1 MSLRAPHAHEGIT
14 IPTLMFKVTLALL
27 PAALLGVL
35 QGLDRALAL
44 LLERLVLLGP
54 FGVQLLQHLDGQLQP
69 GALALGV
76 AGGTG
81 LQRGQLGGN
90 HSAQQHDEPGHVNPN
105 QQNRQGGKRAVDTS
119 WYTSKDKRYATL
131 SFVFQGTL
139 LLVSL
144 FVPLRIGTPLFTVGC
159 VLFAFALV
167 GFMAAFHAYASTPKG
182 ETVVRGVYRLSRNP
196 MYFFYE
202 VGALAVC
209 IASASLWLLLATIP
223 LILVTHGVI
232 LGEERYCMT
241 TYGEDYARY
250 KARTPRYFLLK

>member
-1 MSLRAPHAHEGIT
+1 MPINDFIQFHFGWLNAW
-14 IPTLMFKVTLALL
+14 IPSFA
-27 PAALLGVL
+27 
-35 QGLDRALAL
+35 
-44 LLERLVLLGP
+44 LVLI
-54 FGVQLLQHLDGQLQP
+54 QLLYMILY
-69 GALALGV
+69 
-76 AGGTG
+76 
-81 LQRGQLGGN
+81 R
-90 HSAQQHDEPGHVNPN
+90 E
-105 QQNRQGGKRAVDTS
+105 GGKRAVDTS

-167 GFMAAFHAYASTPKG
+167 G
-182 ETVVRGVYRLSRNP
+182 
-196 MYFFYE
+196 YE

>member
-1 MSLRAPHAHEGIT
+1 MPINDFIQFHFGWLNAW
-14 IPTLMFKVTLALL
+14 IPSFA
-27 PAALLGVL
+27 
-35 QGLDRALAL
+35 
-44 LLERLVLLGP
+44 LVLI
-54 FGVQLLQHLDGQLQP
+54 QLLYMILY
-69 GALALGV
+69 
-76 AGGTG
+76 
-81 LQRGQLGGN
+81 R
-90 HSAQQHDEPGHVNPN
+90 E
-105 QQNRQGGKRAVDTS
+105 GGKRAVDTS

-182 ETVVRGVYRLSRNP
+182 ETVVRGVYRLSLFTQDNAMRDEDQRNCGKQQP
-196 MYFFYE
+196 QRCRGNANRQCSHFIEE
-202 VGALAVC
+202 VHR
-209 IASASLWLLLATIP
+209 IAR
-223 LILVTHGVI
+223 H
-232 LGEERYCMT
+232 CMT

>member
-1 MSLRAPHAHEGIT
+1 MDTFVCI
-14 IPTLMFKVTLALL
+14 
-27 PAALLGVL
+27 
-35 QGLDRALAL
+35 
-44 LLERLVLLGP
+44 
-54 FGVQLLQHLDGQLQP
+54 
-69 GALALGV
+69 GADTTFV
-76 AGGTG
+76 YD
-81 LQRGQLGGN
+81 
-90 HSAQQHDEPGHVNPN
+90 S
-105 QQNRQGGKRAVDTS
+105 AVDTS

>member
-1 MSLRAPHAHEGIT
+1 MNYRPFLCSHFLAQTFINLVSPFRNGYSRVSISHTINKISYANKRFHSISLR
-14 IPTLMFKVTLALL
+14 LA
-27 PAALLGVL
+27 
-35 QGLDRALAL
+35 Q
-44 LLERLVLLGP
+44 
-54 FGVQLLQHLDGQLQP
+54 
-69 GALALGV
+69 
-76 AGGTG
+76 
-81 LQRGQLGGN
+81 
-90 HSAQQHDEPGHVNPN
+90 
-105 QQNRQGGKRAVDTS
+105 
-119 WYTSKDKRYATL
+119 YTSKDKRYATL

-144 FVPLRIGTPLFTVGC
+144 FVPLRIGTLLFTVGC

>member
-1 MSLRAPHAHEGIT
+1 MPINDFIQFHFGWLNAW
-14 IPTLMFKVTLALL
+14 IPSFA
-27 PAALLGVL
+27 
-35 QGLDRALAL
+35 
-44 LLERLVLLGP
+44 LVLI
-54 FGVQLLQHLDGQLQP
+54 QLLYMILY
-69 GALALGV
+69 
-76 AGGTG
+76 
-81 LQRGQLGGN
+81 R
-90 HSAQQHDEPGHVNPN
+90 E
-105 QQNRQGGKRAVDTS
+105 GGKRAVDTS

-144 FVPLRIGTPLFTVGC
+144 FVPLRI
-159 VLFAFALV
+159 
-167 GFMAAFHAYASTPKG
+167 

>member
-1 MSLRAPHAHEGIT
+1 MPINDFIQFHFGWLNAW
-14 IPTLMFKVTLALL
+14 IPSFA
-27 PAALLGVL
+27 
-35 QGLDRALAL
+35 
-44 LLERLVLLGP
+44 LVLI
-54 FGVQLLQHLDGQLQP
+54 QLLYMILY
-69 GALALGV
+69 
-76 AGGTG
+76 
-81 LQRGQLGGN
+81 R
-90 HSAQQHDEPGHVNPN
+90 E
-105 QQNRQGGKRAVDTS
+105 GGKRAVDTS

-209 IASASLWLLLATIP
+209 IASASLWLLPAIIP

>member
-1 MSLRAPHAHEGIT
+1 MNYRPFLCSHFLAQTFINLVSPFRNGYSRVSISHTINKISYANKRFHSISLR
-14 IPTLMFKVTLALL
+14 LAQCMDTFVCIGADTTFVYDSL
-27 PAALLGVL
+27 PRRW
-35 QGLDRALAL
+35 QTCR
-44 LLERLVLLGP
+44 RYILVYPL
-54 FGVQLLQHLDGQLQP
+54 
-69 GALALGV
+69 
-76 AGGTG
+76 
-81 LQRGQLGGN
+81 R
-90 HSAQQHDEPGHVNPN
+90 
-105 QQNRQGGKRAVDTS
+105 TS
-119 WYTSKDKRYATL
+119 GYATL

>member
-1 MSLRAPHAHEGIT
+1 MPINDFIQFHFGWLNAW
-14 IPTLMFKVTLALL
+14 IPSFA
-27 PAALLGVL
+27 
-35 QGLDRALAL
+35 
-44 LLERLVLLGP
+44 LVLI
-54 FGVQLLQHLDGQLQP
+54 QLLYMILY
-69 GALALGV
+69 
-76 AGGTG
+76 
-81 LQRGQLGGN
+81 R
-90 HSAQQHDEPGHVNPN
+90 E
-105 QQNRQGGKRAVDTS
+105 GGKRAVDTS

-144 FVPLRIGTPLFTVGC
+144 FVPLRIGTLLFTVGC

-182 ETVVRGVYRLSRNP
+182 ETVVRGVCPPPQKEKFVVGGFTRLSRNP

>member
-1 MSLRAPHAHEGIT
+1 MDTFVCI
-14 IPTLMFKVTLALL
+14 
-27 PAALLGVL
+27 VL
-35 QGLDRALAL
+35 I
-44 LLERLVLLGP
+44 
-54 FGVQLLQHLDGQLQP
+54 QLFYMILY
-69 GALALGV
+69 
-76 AGGTG
+76 
-81 LQRGQLGGN
+81 R
-90 HSAQQHDEPGHVNPN
+90 E
-105 QQNRQGGKRAVDTS
+105 GGKRAVDTS

-209 IASASLWLLLATIP
+209 IASASLWLLPATIP